1 MAWPRIKNIVILIL
15 ALVNL
20 FLLVLVVSR
29 EGSDARQ
36 KAEALTSAV
45 HILEQ
50 GGITVDESGLPREAG
65 LTPCRVEQSR
75 SGEEALAQALLG
87 DVTGEERGGGVFR
100 YTAADGTRRTIS
112 TDTEMAMYLLE
123 EAHVATVAGS
133 AFFLPGYIRL
143 SYAAAEEQLTAAMAR
158 ISDALA
164 RLK

>member
-1 MAWPRIKNIVILIL
+1 M
-15 ALVNL
+15 
-20 FLLVLVVSR
+20 
-29 EGSDARQ
+29 
-36 KAEALTSAV
+36 
-45 HILEQ
+45 
-50 GGITVDESGLPREAG
+50 REAFRRRRDLIVG
-65 LTPCRVEQSR
+65 LAREIPGLELDMPSGAFYIFPCIKSY
-75 SGEEALAQALLG
+75 LG
-87 DVTGEERGGGVFR
+87 KS